1 MKEIEEIIFQ
11 EGYRNNNGN
20 RLSHTTMS
28 NIITNP
34 KYKGYFVGGKVKV
47 IDIFNKRQKFLPE
60 DEWLMSRLWS
70 VRSYGK
76 RPMKYLSGGALT

>member
-1 MKEIEEIIFQ
+1 MVRRIFELYATNQYSMKEIEEIIFQ

-34 KYKGYFVGGKVKV
+34 KYKGYFVGGKVK
-47 IDIFNKRQKFLPE
+47 
-60 DEWLMSRLWS
+60 
-70 VRSYGK
+70 SYRHFQQASEISPRG
-76 RPMKYLSGGALT
+76 